1 MIVVSQNNAR
11 YGLWLCGD
19 DDMPAQ
25 WATVRGCR
33 IVDTLDEIGRFVDH
47 HNKKRRFEA
56 RPYPDDEEEATITVA
71 EWRRWSERH

>member
-1 MIVVSQNNAR
+1 MIVVSQNNTR

-19 DDMPAQ
+19 DDMPGQ

-33 IVDTLDEIGRFVDH
+33 IVDTLDEIGRFVHPDDP
-47 HNKKRRFEA
+47 NNRFEA

-71 EWRRWSERH
+71 EWRRWSERQ